1 MNPFRSTR
9 RILACL
15 VLLFAGKA
23 YAAPPPGPCGIFALG
38 DTRYVAGEIAKFNY
52 DFVAGYTL
60 RVPWTDLETWDS
72 GTQTA
77 VYNFTRIDNAL
88 EELRTLGKRMTLEIF
103 ISQVP
108 NHVLT
113 QLGTVT
119 WNNPHPTF
127 GGTQVVPWD
136 TNALSAYAAFIQAL
150 SNHVVAGTSW
160 RIADHPVLQSVDASI
175 VGLQGLREVSGV
187 LVSHPAYNRD
197 RFVEAVVQS
206 VRLSREAFPSKYGF
220 LALFLMEDSVAS
232 PSLDDTILARLLTEF
247 NQPGTP
253 TLGFFQETLSDTGPS
268 ASGVGALLATAS
280 TQTYTLL
287 QALRPWTL
295 NARDN
300 GVRPPEIASGTPL
313 AGLERACTQFG
324 ASYVELYGADI
335 ITTANHD
342 GLRRWSRYLHTV
354 DDARQMRSTLTLQ
367 SSGTGGAFRLL
378 WTAEPLL
385 TQRLW
390 SSEDLIT
397 WTLLDPG
404 EPIDGDV
411 NVPTITGNARR
422 FYRLETLM
430 PTR

>member
-1 MNPFRSTR
+1 MSTSFMVR
-9 RILACL
+9 GIIVFGFLFLAGL
-15 VLLFAGKA
+15 TS
-23 YAAPPPGPCGIFALG
+23 AAPPPGPCGIFALG
-38 DTRYVAGEIAKFNY
+38 DTRYVAGEIGKFDY

-72 GTQTA
+72 GTQSP
-77 VYNFTRIDNAL
+77 VYNFTRIDNTL
-88 EELRTLGKRMTLEIF
+88 EELRTRGKRMTLEIF

-108 NHVLT
+108 SHVLT
-113 QLGTVT
+113 KAGTVT

-136 TNALSAYAAFIQAL
+136 TNALTAYAAFMQAL
-150 SNHVVAGTSW
+150 SSHVVAGTSW

-187 LVSHPAYNRD
+187 LVKHPAYTRD
-197 RFVEAVVQS
+197 GFIEAVVQS
-206 VRLSREAFPSKYGF
+206 VRLSREAFPGKYGF
-220 LALFLMEDSVAS
+220 LALFLMEDNVSS
-232 PSLDDTILARLLTEF
+232 PSLDDTILARLLSEF
-247 NQPGTP
+247 NQPGKP

-268 ASGVGALLATAS
+268 PAGVGALLATAS

-287 QALRPWTL
+287 QALRPWEL

-300 GVRPPEIASGTPL
+300 GVRPPEIASATPL
-313 AGLERACTQFG
+313 AGLERAWTQFS
-324 ASYVELYGADI
+324 APYVELYGADI
-335 ITTANHD
+335 INTANHE
-342 GLRRWSRYLHTV
+342 GLRRWSRFLRSV

-367 SSGTGGAFRLL
+367 NSGTGGALRLT
-378 WTAEPLL
+378 WPAEPLL

-390 SSEDLIT
+390 GTTDLVT
-397 WTLLDPG
+397 WTQEDPG

-411 NVPTITGNARR
+411 TLPAISAGKRK
-422 FYRLETLM
+422 FYRVESLM